1 MMNTI
6 ASLGIGAI
14 AAVYTYGLRAG
25 WSMPL
30 SNNPRTAF
38 IAFVIFGIAA
48 CGIGMG
54 HSIEKVGWSNPI
66 FILGMGF
73 GLINMYI
80 VYTAFTGR
88 TFMFV
93 SDYASAT
100 IALGGVMILKV
111 LVKLAM
117 NLVYL

>member
-1 MMNTI
+1 MNSI
-6 ASLGIGAI
+6 ASLGIGTI
-14 AAVYTYGLRAG
+14 AALYTYGLRAG

-38 IAFVIFGIAA
+38 IGFIVFGMAA

-54 HSIEKVGWSNPI
+54 HSIETVGWSNPMV
-66 FILGMGF
+66 ILGIGF

-80 VYTAFTGR
+80 VYTAFTGGV
-88 TFMFV
+88 FMFV
-93 SDYASAT
+93 NDYASASM
-100 IALGGVMILKV
+100 ALGGVMVLKV